1 MKTRAFV
8 LPFILS
14 IAALFLL
21 SCGGAPPQAPFKVVV
36 EDYPNDA
43 GRSAIV
49 KWEHFAG
56 NGVKAYKVMRG
67 TTPDNMK
74 EISQISVEIPAIRD
88 KYIPPDTTDFVD
100 EFNYYLVLEGEKE
113 PFTAHLVRA
122 TPQTEDSLRKIG
134 KKVEKI
140 EMEIKSYNEGVK
152 KTVAAYG
159 NFYKLYL
166 DKVKDT
172 ELIPV
177 EGYSLTEEAGMP
189 KVVSNGKTPIVSV
202 AVKKSAEEVRLVR
215 SGERMAEATPDM
227 EDFCKKY
234 GEQIRGLVLEDSVRV
249 LVKSINLEYSDE
261 DSLHPDSTYYYK
273 ILSVGVN
280 RKKSETEPVS
290 IKPIDDAPT
299 TLPSLYAFL
308 DTVTNALFLNWKTQ
322 DEDIQRYVIYI
333 STASDADHTRGR
345 KLLEVAGSWAYRY
358 PAVVKLDGL
367 GTSLEDSIIYI
378 ASLDTSGQVAY
389 TELTTIVPTHFDSMP
404 PLPKEIV
411 AGDLENDN
419 GKKLVLRWEPP
430 TVYLGYRVRDPISEA
445 KKLVPKSVDVSS
457 LDYYLVTDGENR
469 EIAQF
474 ENPNDVPEGAKKIY
488 WLQTPTL
495 REGNK
500 ELVVLYDLYANS
512 ARKPGYAMLRLDDGE
527 PVVDED
533 GDGSYIFTDVPIGK
547 HKLTVDFL
555 DENRRAFENPEA
567 HTEMEIDVTADNPEA
582 PIEYPSIY
590 LEVARTSDLDETN
603 LMMFDR
609 VRLLPGMLREY
620 TDPIDTTK
628 EEFKYAVLAWDP
640 SGGISATPIMGP
652 VKRVPNLYHTGK
664 TTVLIATIIFVLAAL
679 IMISSAKKGKH
690 LYIRPI
696 AGINHVDEAIGRAT
710 EMGRPILYVL
720 GLSTISDIATLA
732 GLTILSRV
740 AKKAAEYQTRLIVP
754 CYNPIVMTIA
764 KETVRS
770 ACVDAGRPD
779 MFKESDI
786 FFVTQSQ
793 FAYAAAVNGIMLREK
808 TATNFYMGM
817 FFAESLL
824 LPETGSTAGS
834 IQIAGTDAITQLPFF
849 ITTCD
854 YTLIGEEFYAA
865 SAYLSQNRIQIG
877 TLKAQDVLKA
887 IIAVLI
893 IIGGVCATAGIW
905 EFVNIFHIQI

>member
-1 MKTRAFV
+1 LGA
-8 LPFILS
+8 L
-14 IAALFLL
+14 ALFFL
-21 SCGGAPPQAPFKVVV
+21 SCGGGPPRAPFEVIV

-56 NGVKAYKVMRG
+56 NGVKAYKIMRG
-67 TTPDNMK
+67 TTPDNMR
-74 EISQISVEIPAIRD
+74 EISQISVEIPATRD
-88 KYIPPDTTDFVD
+88 KYVPPDTTDFVGK
-100 EFNYYLVLEGEKE
+100 FGYYLVLEGEKE
-113 PFTAHLVRA
+113 PFTAHLVRV
-122 TPQTEDSLRKIG
+122 TPETEDSLRKIG
-134 KKVEKI
+134 KRIEKI
-140 EMEIKSYNEGVK
+140 ETEIKGYNEGVK
-152 KTVAAYG
+152 KTIIAYG

-166 DKVKDT
+166 DNVKET

-177 EGYSLTEEAGMP
+177 EGYSLTEEAGVP
-189 KVVSNGKTPIVSV
+189 RIVPNGRTPITFV
-202 AVKKSAEEVRLVR
+202 AVKKPAEEIRFIH
-215 SGERMAEATPDM
+215 SGERMAELTPDI
-227 EDFCKKY
+227 EGFCKKY
-234 GEQIRGLVLEDSVRV
+234 GEQVRGVILEDSVRV
-249 LVKSINLEYSDE
+249 LVNKVELEYSDE
-261 DSLHPDSTYYYK
+261 DSLCPDSTYYYK
-273 ILSVGVN
+273 IVSVGIN
-280 RKKSETEPVS
+280 RKESESEPVS

-299 TLPSLYAFL
+299 PLPSLYALL
-308 DTVTNALFLNWKTQ
+308 DTVTNDLFLNWKTQ
-322 DEDIQRYVIYI
+322 DEDIQKYVIYI
-333 STASDADHTRGR
+333 STAGDLEHRKGR
-345 KLLEVAGSWAYRY
+345 KLLEVAGSWAYGY
-358 PAVVKLDGL
+358 PAVVRLEGL
-367 GTSLEDSIIYI
+367 GASLEDSIIYV

-389 TELTTIVPTHFDSMP
+389 TELSTIVPTHFDSMP
-404 PLPKEIV
+404 PLPEGLV
-411 AGDLENDN
+411 VDDLENDN

-445 KKLVPKSVDVSS
+445 KKLVPKSVDISS
-457 LDYYLVTDGENR
+457 LDYYLVTEGESR
-469 EIAQF
+469 KIVEF

-495 REGNK
+495 REGDK

-533 GDGSYIFTDVPIGK
+533 GDGSYIFSGVPIGK

-555 DENRRAFENPEA
+555 DENRRVFENPEA
-567 HTEMEIDVTADNPEA
+567 HVEMEVNVTADNPEV
-582 PIEYPSIY
+582 PIEYPSVY
-590 LEVARTSDLDETN
+590 LEVARTSDLEETN
-603 LMMFDR
+603 IMMFDR
-609 VRLLPGMLREY
+609 VRFLPGMLREY
-620 TDPIDTTK
+620 TDPVDTTK

-640 SGGISATPIMGP
+640 SGGISATPIIGP
-652 VKRVPNLYHTGK
+652 VRRVPNVYHTGK

-679 IMISSAKKGKH
+679 TMISSAKKGKH

-770 ACVDAGRPD
+770 ACADAGRPD
-779 MFKESDI
+779 MFKERDI

-824 LPETGSTAGS
+824 LTETGSAAGS

-887 IIAVLI
+887 IMMVLI
-893 IIGGVCATAGIW
+893 IIGGICATAGIW
-905 EFVNIFHIQI
+905 RFVNIFHIQV